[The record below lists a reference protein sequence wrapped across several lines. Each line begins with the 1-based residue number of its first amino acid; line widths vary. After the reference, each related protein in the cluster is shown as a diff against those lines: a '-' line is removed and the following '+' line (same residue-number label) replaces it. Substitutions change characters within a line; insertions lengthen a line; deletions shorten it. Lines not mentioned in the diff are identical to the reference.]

1 MATNSEQVRLFSLR
15 GMSCR
20 LLVGHRD
27 VVLALDT
34 TPSGSLVATASKD
47 ATLRL
52 P

>member
-1 MATNSEQVRLFSLR
+1 MRLFSLR

-52 P
+52 PEPEP